1 MLLDHQVSGVIFAG
15 GSYALADASHE
26 HYRRLTDRG
35 LPVVLVNAGVDELGF
50 PRVSTDDAVAV
61 EQAYGHLRSLG
72 HERIGLVLGPEDHV
86 PSRRKLTAMGR
97 VAGWDAGTEWV
108 ERSSFSMEG
117 ARVAATKLVDRG
129 ISGII
134 CASDVLALG
143 AIRAVRRLGR
153 SVPDDVSVVGY
164 DDSAFMTCTD
174 PPLTTVRQPIETM
187 GQAAV
192 DLLVTQIEGGGVLT
206 DELLF
211 EPELVVR
218 GSTAPTPRR

>member
-1 MLLDHQVSGVIFAG
+1 
-15 GSYALADASHE
+15 
-26 HYRRLTDRG
+26 
-35 LPVVLVNAGVDELGF
+35 
-50 PRVSTDDAVAV
+50 
-61 EQAYGHLRSLG
+61 
-72 HERIGLVLGPEDHV
+72 
-86 PSRRKLTAMGR
+86 
-97 VAGWDAGTEWV
+97 
-108 ERSSFSMEG
+108 EG

-129 ISGII
+129 ATGVI

-143 AIRAVRRLGR
+143 TIRAVRRLGR
-153 SVPDDVSVVGY
+153 TVPGDVSVVGF

-192 DLLVTQIEGGGVLT
+192 DLLVTQIEGGGVLA

-218 GSTAPTPRR
+218 GSTAPSPRG